1 MPEIDVII
9 PNWNGREWLGN
20 CLDSL
25 GKQSF
30 QDFEIIVVDN
40 GSTDGS
46 VEFIRTAYP
55 QVKLLALP
63 ENTGFTG
70 GINAG
75 VRAGSAEYIC
85 WFNND
90 AEAEPDFLK
99 NLVEG
104 LAKRQDEGFAMAAP
118 RVTFQANPGL
128 INSVGQFIGPDG
140 IGRDRGFRQ
149 PDGPAFDTG
158 LEIFGPAGVAALYRR
173 EIFNKIGLLDETFF
187 LYSEDVDFNYRAQLA
202 GYRCIYVP
210 LARVAH
216 RGSATARTISP
227 KATRLASRNG
237 LLAIVKNV
245 PGRVLIKMLPWI
257 VAGQLYQLVLFARQ
271 GQLGGALQGK
281 LDLIELLPLT
291 LEHRKSIQ
299 TRRKLTPRQF
309 EQQMKQ
315 GRNTPRLLQNLL
327 SKLRSL
333 K

>member
-1 MPEIDVII
+1 MPKIDVII
-9 PNWNGREWLGN
+9 PNWNGREWLGS

-46 VEFIRTAYP
+46 AGFIRRAYP
-55 QVKLLALP
+55 QVTLLALA

-75 VRAGSAEYIC
+75 VRAGSAEYVC

-90 AEAEPDFLK
+90 AEAGPDFLK
-99 NLVEG
+99 SLLEG
-104 LAKRQDEGFAMAAP
+104 LAERQDQGFAMAAP

-128 INSVGQFIGPDG
+128 INSVGMFVGPDG
-140 IGRDRGFRQ
+140 IGRDRGFQQ
-149 PDGPAFDTG
+149 PDGPGFDSG

-173 EIFNKIGLLDETFF
+173 EIFNQIGLLDETFF
-187 LYSEDVDFNYRAQLA
+187 LYSEDLDFNYRAQLA

-210 LARVAH
+210 QARVVH

-227 KATRLASRNG
+227 RATRLASRNG
-237 LLAIVKNV
+237 LLAIFKNV
-245 PGRVLIKMLPWI
+245 PGRSLIKMLPWI

-271 GQLGGALQGK
+271 GQLLAALKGK
-281 LDLIELLPLT
+281 LDFIRLLPVVSGK
-291 LEHRKSIQ
+291 RQRIQ
-299 TRRKLTPRQF
+299 ARRKLTPRQF
-309 EQQMKQ
+309 EQQLKL
-315 GRNTPRLLQNLL
+315 GRNAPRLLRKFLPP
-327 SKLRSL
+327 K
-333 K
+333 